1 MTVSSPSVTD
11 DPKIAD
17 PTTRGHLR
25 LLVITASEDLL
36 DGLRRYDLW
45 GRIGFLDIK
54 RRYRRTTIGPF
65 WATISLAIFT
75 AVMSSIGVGL
85 WKQEPAEYMPFLA
98 SGMMVWLMLSTVI
111 TEGGNM
117 FISSQHLNR
126 MRMDY
131 SILAYAL
138 AWRNLVSFFH
148 NLAVYLVI
156 VAIFLPK
163 LITPSILL
171 VIPGL
176 VLIALNAVWVALLLG
191 MICVRFRDVQQLIAT
206 VLQIS
211 LFVTPVFWPPHLLTG
226 LTRLVFVDL
235 NPLFAFI
242 NVVREPLLG
251 KTPSLWSYLVILVVT
266 LVGWIAMFKVFSRYR
281 KRIAFWV

>member
-1 MTVSSPSVTD
+1 MTVSSPSVKD
-11 DPKIAD
+11 DPKIAAAM
-17 PTTRGHLR
+17 TRGHLR
-25 LLVITASEDLL
+25 LLVTTASEDLL
-36 DGLRRYDLW
+36 DGFGRYDLW

-54 RRYRRTTIGPF
+54 RRYRRTLIGPF
-65 WATISLAIFT
+65 WGTISLAVFT

-98 SGMMVWLMLSTVI
+98 SGMMVWLMLSTMI

-138 AWRNLVSFFH
+138 VWRNFVSFFH

-156 VAIFLPK
+156 VAVFLPK

-171 VIPGL
+171 VVPGL
-176 VLIALNAVWVALLLG
+176 LLVAVNAVWVALLLG
-191 MICVRFRDVQQLIAT
+191 MICVRFRDVQQLVAT

-226 LTRLVFVDL
+226 LTRVVFVDL

-266 LVGWIAMFKVFSRYR
+266 LVGWVATFKMFSSYR
-281 KRIAFWV
+281 KRIAFWI

>member
-1 MTVSSPSVTD
+1 
-11 DPKIAD
+11 
-17 PTTRGHLR
+17 
-25 LLVITASEDLL
+25 
-36 DGLRRYDLW
+36 
-45 GRIGFLDIK
+45 
-54 RRYRRTTIGPF
+54 
-65 WATISLAIFT
+65 
-75 AVMSSIGVGL
+75 
-85 WKQEPAEYMPFLA
+85 MPFLA
-98 SGMMVWLMLSTVI
+98 SGMMVWLMLSTMI

-156 VAIFLPK
+156 IAIFLPK

>member
-1 MTVSSPSVTD
+1 MTVSSPSVKD
-11 DPKIAD
+11 DPKIAAAM
-17 PTTRGHLR
+17 TRGHLR
-25 LLVITASEDLL
+25 LLVTTASGDLL
-36 DGLRRYDLW
+36 DGFGRYDLW

-54 RRYRRTTIGPF
+54 RRYRRTMIGPF
-65 WATISLAIFT
+65 WGTISLAVFT

-98 SGMMVWLMLSTVI
+98 SGMMVWLMLSTMI

-138 AWRNLVSFFH
+138 VWRNLVSFFH

-176 VLIALNAVWVALLLG
+176 VLVAVNAVWVALLLG

-211 LFVTPVFWPPHLLTG
+211 LFVTPVFWPPHLLSG

-266 LVGWIAMFKVFSRYR
+266 LVGWVATFKAFSRYR

>member
-1 MTVSSPSVTD
+1 MTVSSPSVKD
-11 DPKIAD
+11 DPKNSD
-17 PTTRGHLR
+17 VTPRGHLR
-25 LLVITASEDLL
+25 LLVTTASEDLL
-36 DGLRRYDLW
+36 DGFRRYDLW

-54 RRYRRTTIGPF
+54 RRYRRTMIGPF
-65 WATISLAIFT
+65 WGTISLAVFT

-98 SGMMVWLMLSTVI
+98 SGMMIWLMLSTMI

-138 AWRNLVSFFH
+138 VWRNLVSFFH
-148 NLAVYLVI
+148 NLAVYLAI

-176 VLIALNAVWVALLLG
+176 LLVAVNAVWVALLLG
-191 MICVRFRDVQQLIAT
+191 MICVRFRDVQQLVAT

-211 LFVTPVFWPPHLLTG
+211 LFVTPVFWPPDLLTG
-226 LTRLVFVDL
+226 LTRVVFVDL
-235 NPLFAFI
+235 NPIFAFI

-251 KTPSLWSYLVILVVT
+251 KTPSLWSYLVILVVM
-266 LVGWIAMFKVFSRYR
+266 LVGWFTTFKMFSRYR
-281 KRIAFWV
+281 KRIAFWI

>member
-1 MTVSSPSVTD
+1 MTVSSSSVKD

-17 PTTRGHLR
+17 VMTRGHLR

-65 WATISLAIFT
+65 WGTIRLAIFT

-98 SGMMVWLMLSTVI
+98 SGMMVWLMLSTMI

-138 AWRNLVSFFH
+138 VWRNLVSFFH

-176 VLIALNAVWVALLLG
+176 VLVAVNAVWVALLLG

-211 LFVTPVFWPPHLLTG
+211 LFVTPVFWPPHLLSG

-266 LVGWIAMFKVFSRYR
+266 LVGWVATFKAFSRYR

>member
-1 MTVSSPSVTD
+1 MTVSSSSVKD

-17 PTTRGHLR
+17 AMTRGHLR

-65 WATISLAIFT
+65 WGTISLAVFT

-98 SGMMVWLMLSTVI
+98 SGMMVWLMLSTMI

-138 AWRNLVSFFH
+138 VWRNLVSFFH

-163 LITPSILL
+163 LIAPSILL

-176 VLIALNAVWVALLLG
+176 VLVAVNAVWVALLLG

-211 LFVTPVFWPPHLLTG
+211 LFVTPVFWPPHLLSG

-251 KTPSLWSYLVILVVT
+251 KTPSLWSYLVILVVM
-266 LVGWIAMFKVFSRYR
+266 LVGWVATFKAFSRYR

>member
-1 MTVSSPSVTD
+1 MTFGSPSVKD

-17 PTTRGHLR
+17 AMTRGNLR

-65 WATISLAIFT
+65 WSTISLAIFT

-98 SGMMVWLMLSTVI
+98 SGMMVWLMLSTMI

-138 AWRNLVSFFH
+138 VWRNLVSFFH
-148 NLAVYLVI
+148 NLAVYLLII
-156 VAIFLPK
+156 VYFLPK
-163 LITPSILL
+163 LITPSFLL
-171 VIPGL
+171 S
-176 VLIALNAVWVALLLG
+176 
-191 MICVRFRDVQQLIAT
+191 
-206 VLQIS
+206 S
-211 LFVTPVFWPPHLLTG
+211 LDLFW
-226 LTRLVFVDL
+226 
-235 NPLFAFI
+235 
-242 NVVREPLLG
+242 
-251 KTPSLWSYLVILVVT
+251 SQ
-266 LVGWIAMFKVFSRYR
+266 
-281 KRIAFWV
+281 

>member
-1 MTVSSPSVTD
+1 MTVSSPSVKD
-11 DPKIAD
+11 DPKIAAAM
-17 PTTRGHLR
+17 TRGHLR
-25 LLVITASEDLL
+25 LLVTTASEDLL
-36 DGLRRYDLW
+36 DGFGRYDLW

-54 RRYRRTTIGPF
+54 RRYRRTMIGPF
-65 WATISLAIFT
+65 WGTISLAVFT

-98 SGMMVWLMLSTVI
+98 TGMMVWLMLSTMI

-138 AWRNLVSFFH
+138 VWRNLVSFFH

-156 VAIFLPK
+156 VAVFLPK

-171 VIPGL
+171 VVPGL
-176 VLIALNAVWVALLLG
+176 LLVAVNAVWVALLLG
-191 MICVRFRDVQQLIAT
+191 MICVRFRDVQQLVAT

-226 LTRLVFVDL
+226 LTRVVFVDL

-266 LVGWIAMFKVFSRYR
+266 LVGWVATFKMFSSYR
-281 KRIAFWV
+281 KRIAFWI

>member
-1 MTVSSPSVTD
+1 MTVSSPSVND
-11 DPKIAD
+11 DPKLAEAR
-17 PTTRGHLR
+17 TRGNLR
-25 LLVITASEDLL
+25 LLVITASEDLV

-45 GRIGFLDIK
+45 GRIGLLDIK
-54 RRYRRTTIGPF
+54 RRYRRTMIGPF
-65 WATISLAIFT
+65 WSTISLAVFT

-98 SGMMVWLMLSTVI
+98 SGMMVWLMLSTMI

-138 AWRNLVSFFH
+138 VWRNLVSFFH
-148 NLAVYLVI
+148 NLAVYLVL
-156 VAIFLPK
+156 VVIFLPK

-171 VIPGL
+171 IIPGL
-176 VLIALNAVWVALLLG
+176 VLVAVNAVWVALLLG
-191 MICVRFRDVQQLIAT
+191 MVCVRFRDVQQLVAT

-251 KTPSLWSYLVILVVT
+251 KTPSVWSYLVILVVT
-266 LVGWIAMFKVFSRYR
+266 LVGWIATFKMFSRYR
-281 KRIAFWV
+281 RRIAFWV

>member
-1 MTVSSPSVTD
+1 MTVSSPSVND
-11 DPKIAD
+11 DPKLAD
-17 PTTRGHLR
+17 ARTRGHLR
-25 LLVITASEDLL
+25 LLVITASEDLV
-36 DGLRRYDLW
+36 DGLQRYDLW
-45 GRIGFLDIK
+45 GRIGLLDIK
-54 RRYRRTTIGPF
+54 RRYRRTMIGPF
-65 WATISLAIFT
+65 WSTISLAVFT

-98 SGMMVWLMLSTVI
+98 SGMMVWLMLSTMI

-138 AWRNLVSFFH
+138 VWRNLVSFFH
-148 NLAVYLVI
+148 NLAVYLVL

-171 VIPGL
+171 IIPGL
-176 VLIALNAVWVALLLG
+176 VLVAVNAVWVALLLG
-191 MICVRFRDVQQLIAT
+191 MVCVRFRDVQQLVAT

-251 KTPSLWSYLVILVVT
+251 KTPSIWSYLVILVVT
-266 LVGWIAMFKVFSRYR
+266 LVGWIATFKVFSRYR

>member
-1 MTVSSPSVTD
+1 MTVGSSSVKD

-17 PTTRGHLR
+17 AMTRGNLR
-25 LLVITASEDLL
+25 LLVITAREDLL

-65 WATISLAIFT
+65 WSTISLAIFT

-98 SGMMVWLMLSTVI
+98 SGMMVWLMLSTMI

-138 AWRNLVSFFH
+138 VWRNLVGFFH
-148 NLAVYLVI
+148 NLAVYLLI
-156 VAIFLPK
+156 VVLFLTK
-163 LITPSILL
+163 LITPSLSLL
-171 VIPGL
+171 IPGL
-176 VLIALNAVWVALLLG
+176 LLVAVNAVWVALLLG

-226 LTRLVFVDL
+226 LTKLVFVDL

-266 LVGWIAMFKVFSRYR
+266 LVGWIMTFRVFSRFR
-281 KRIAFWV
+281 NRIAFWV